1 MNFKCVMVG
10 PKTLRVH
17 IVRSMEHV
25 DTFDALFKGVNHTI
39 FTKHQIRIK
48 KNMLIKITFRYYVH
62 SADIIFLFL
71 L

>member
-48 KNMLIKITFRYYVH
+48 KKYVNK
-62 SADIIFLFL
+62 DNI
-71 L
+71 